1 VNTRLHQL
9 APPWAP
15 LAATVAV
22 LVTSVIARLVWHSDR
37 LGAADAWGVRELE
50 ATSGTVLLAAR
61 VVSAGLVSLA
71 IAGSLVIAVFAWAAM
86 RWREAVLLALAAP
99 ALALAAEQ
107 VLKLFVQRR
116 VPEADVFHYPSGHL
130 AVGTAV
136 ALSLVL
142 VMRPTRAR
150 SATKTAA
157 TVAASLF
164 VAVMGVTRVIESA
177 HLLSDIVGG
186 VATGVAVTL
195 GAALLLDGRPAKGD
209 QPG

>member
-1 VNTRLHQL
+1 VNTRL

-22 LVTSVIARLVWHSDR
+22 LVAGVIARVVWHSDR
-37 LGAADAWGVRELE
+37 LGAADAWGVQALE
-50 ATSGTVLLAAR
+50 ATSGTMLLAAR

-71 IAGSLVIAVFAWAAM
+71 IAGSLVIAVFAWAVM

-99 ALALAAEQ
+99 ALALAVEQ

-116 VPEADVFHYPSGHL
+116 VPEADVSHYPSGHL
-130 AVGTAV
+130 AVGSAV

-142 VMRPTRAR
+142 VMRRTRAR
-150 SATKTAA
+150 SATKTAV

-177 HLLSDIVGG
+177 HLVSDIVGG